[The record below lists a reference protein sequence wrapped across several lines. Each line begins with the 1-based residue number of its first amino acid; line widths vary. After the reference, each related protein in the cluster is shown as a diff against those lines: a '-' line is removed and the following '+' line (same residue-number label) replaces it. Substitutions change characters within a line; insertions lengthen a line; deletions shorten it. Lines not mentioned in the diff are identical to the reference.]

1 LRFGIK
7 NLDCNVKKL
16 LIVLILFF
24 SYASYSQSVEKFVKK
39 GMEKLE
45 KLDFKG
51 AIKDYT
57 KAIELAAPNY
67 VQPNIIDYQEKD
79 YYEYAA
85 AYYNRGRAKRSLED
99 YKGAI
104 ADYTKAI
111 ELTPEFVMAYNNR
124 GNTKADLEDYEGA
137 IADYTK
143 AIELTSKVENQNV
156 LLKNRGNTKTD
167 LEDYEGAIADY
178 TKAIELDSDDA
189 NAYFYRGD
197 AKEMLGDFNGA
208 CEDWKI
214 AVSLGN
220 EEAKKWVANQCN

>member
-1 LRFGIK
+1 MRFGIK

-111 ELTPEFVMAYNNR
+111 ELT
-124 GNTKADLEDYEGA
+124 
-137 IADYTK
+137 
-143 AIELTSKVENQNV
+143 SKVENQNV

>member
-1 LRFGIK
+1 MRFGIK

-67 VQPNIIDYQEKD
+67 VQPNIIDYQEKG
-79 YYEYAA
+79 YYDYAA

-99 YKGAI
+99 YK
-104 ADYTKAI
+104 
-111 ELTPEFVMAYNNR
+111 
-124 GNTKADLEDYEGA
+124 GA

-178 TKAIELDSDDA
+178 TKAIELDPFDA

>member
-1 LRFGIK
+1 M
-7 NLDCNVKKL
+7 KKL

-111 ELTPEFVMAYNNR
+111 EL
-124 GNTKADLEDYEGA
+124 
-137 IADYTK
+137 
-143 AIELTSKVENQNV
+143 
-156 LLKNRGNTKTD
+156 
-167 LEDYEGAIADY
+167 
-178 TKAIELDSDDA
+178 DSDDA